1 MKPVKTFLVSV
12 AALGLAS
19 SVSTSATAQF
29 QPHSSPNLTSSFAE
43 SLGWIQADA
52 ELDIVDT
59 AIQIDSLDTFISL
72 LNELG
77 MAEDLR
83 GYGRFT
89 VFAPS
94 DAAFAAVD
102 DNIMSILAGD
112 RELLAEVLAYH
123 VIASGTPVYSEDI
136 TTTLS
141 ARTLA
146 RSEIEISESRNT
158 VYVNGA
164 EVIDADIEAS
174 NGVIHIIDEVLLPPD
189 ILSRL
194 R

>member
-1 MKPVKTFLVSV
+1 MKPVKTFLISV

-29 QPHSSPNLTSSFAE
+29 LPHSSPNLTSSFAE
-43 SLGWIQADA
+43 SSGWIQADA

-146 RSEIEISESRNT
+146 RSEVEISESRNT